1 MVTVGLL
8 IRLHARPG
16 KEAALADFLE
26 GVMPLIRDEPAT
38 TALFG
43 VRFGP
48 SDFGIFNAFPSEA
61 ERQRHIGGD
70 AAVGLSELAADALA
84 EPPSIEAVDV
94 LVSKHA
100 PSPAAAVA

>member
-8 IRLHARPG
+8 IRLEAKPG
-16 KEAALADFLE
+16 READVAAFLR
-26 GVMPLIRDEPAT
+26 GVMPIIDGEPG
-38 TALFG
+38 TAAFFAL
-43 VRFGP
+43 RLGP
-48 SDFGIFNAFPSEA
+48 STFGIFNAFPSEA